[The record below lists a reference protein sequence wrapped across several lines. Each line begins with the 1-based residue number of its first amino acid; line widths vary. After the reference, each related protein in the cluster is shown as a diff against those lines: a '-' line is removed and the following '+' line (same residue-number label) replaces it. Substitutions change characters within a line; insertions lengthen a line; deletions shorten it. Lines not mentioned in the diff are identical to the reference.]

1 MTRIIALTALAALG
15 LSGAPVHEPVHAWRR
30 RQCPMTVTQRDT
42 INIRAVF
49 KATRLDAG
57 AMAHLHGMA
66 QSVVAAGTRRA
77 VRRRIAAK
85 AVRVSRQ
92 VPRHQQVPPEPGR

>member
-1 MTRIIALTALAALG
+1 MARVIALTALGALG

-30 RQCPMTVTQRDT
+30 RQCPMTVTQRYT
-42 INIRAVF
+42 INIRRAVL
-49 KATRLDAG
+49 KATRPDAG

-66 QSVVAAGTRRA
+66 LSVVAAGTRRA

-85 AVRVSRQ
+85 AVRVSQ
-92 VPRHQQVPPEPGR
+92 QTPRHQQSAT

>member
-1 MTRIIALTALAALG
+1 
-15 LSGAPVHEPVHAWRR
+15 
-30 RQCPMTVTQRDT
+30 MTVTQRDT
-42 INIRAVF
+42 VNIRRTVL

-66 QSVVAAGTRRA
+66 LSVVAAGTRRA

-85 AVRVSRQ
+85 AVRVSQ
-92 VPRHQQVPPEPGR
+92 QTPRHQHVPPEPGR

>member
-1 MTRIIALTALAALG
+1 
-15 LSGAPVHEPVHAWRR
+15 
-30 RQCPMTVTQRDT
+30 MTVTQRDT
-42 INIRAVF
+42 ISIHRTVL

-66 QSVVAAGTRRA
+66 LSVVVAAETRRA

-85 AVRVSRQ
+85 AVRVSQ
-92 VPRHQQVPPEPGR
+92 QTPRRQQVPPEPGR